1 MNTTLT
7 NREKQTGEVT
17 RPEDTYQATY
27 VPRFDIWE
35 GDDELR
41 LYGDLPGVASGDV
54 DIRFENNELTIHGK
68 VSRRHEGIDFS
79 YGEYGI
85 GDFHR
90 TFRIGESIDT
100 DKISAEMNQGVLTVH
115 LPKSEKAKPRRIEVK
130 SRTS

>member
-7 NREKQTGEVT
+7 NTEKRSGEVS
-17 RPEDTYQATY
+17 RPENTYQMTY

-35 GDDELR
+35 GNDELR
-41 LYGDLPGVASGDV
+41 LYGDLPGVGPDDV
-54 DIRFENNELTIHGK
+54 DIRFENNELTVHGR
-68 VSRRHEGIDFS
+68 VRRRHDDVEFL

-90 TFRIGESIDT
+90 TFRIGETVDT
-100 DKISAEMNQGVLTVH
+100 EKISADMHNGVLTVH

-130 SRTS
+130 AHS